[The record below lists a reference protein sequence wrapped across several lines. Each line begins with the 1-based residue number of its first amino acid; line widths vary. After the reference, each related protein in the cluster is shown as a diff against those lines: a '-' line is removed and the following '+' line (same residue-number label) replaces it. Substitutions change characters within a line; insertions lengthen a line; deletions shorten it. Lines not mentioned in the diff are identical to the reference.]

1 MPRLPGVVESL
12 DAVDEAFRPAY
23 VEQDGKY
30 VLDAEFDGHPVQ
42 AKLKR
47 AIATERESREL
58 TAKEL
63 KAFKDLGF
71 SPEQIAEI
79 KAKADAAK
87 DDKQPDFE
95 RVLAKRMQEVEERFK
110 PIVTEAESLRSENR
124 RLKLTDKVRAAAI
137 KAGVIEDE
145 VDDVLRLTE
154 AHFELDKEGRPIVLD
169 DDGDPSDK
177 TPEQWFTEVY
187 KKQRPGRFKG
197 TGGSGSGA
205 RGSAGT
211 DAGTGTVTLT
221 PEQAGNAATYAEALK
236 KVGGD
241 WSKVKVA
248 SP

>member
-1 MPRLPGVVESL
+1 MPKLPGVLESL
-12 DAVDEAFRPAY
+12 DTIDEPLRGAY

-30 VLDAEFDGHPVQ
+30 VLDAEFDGHPAQ

-47 AIATERESREL
+47 ALASERESREL

-79 KAKADAAK
+79 KAKADAAHQG
-87 DDKQPDFE
+87 QPDLE
-95 RVLAKRMQEVEERFK
+95 KILAKRIQEVEERFK
-110 PIVTEAESLRSENR
+110 PIVTEAEGLRHENR
-124 RLKLTDKVRAAAI
+124 QLKLTDKIRAAAL

-145 VDDVLRLTE
+145 VDDVIRLTE
-154 AHFELDKEGRPIVLD
+154 AHFDLDKDGRPIVLD
-169 DDGDPSDK
+169 DDGDPSGK

-187 KKQRPGRFKG
+187 KKQRPSRFKG

-211 DAGTGTVTLT
+211 EPPGAITLT
-221 PEQAGNAATYAEALK
+221 PEQAGDYTVYQAALA

-241 WSKVKVA
+241 HTKIRVA